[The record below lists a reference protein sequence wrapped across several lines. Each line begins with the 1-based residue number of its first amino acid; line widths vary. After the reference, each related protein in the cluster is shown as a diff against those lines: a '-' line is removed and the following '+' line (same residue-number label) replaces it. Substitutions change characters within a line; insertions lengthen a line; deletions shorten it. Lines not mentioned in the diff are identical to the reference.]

1 MILPLH
7 LFQFWYVDGTVI
19 LIRIWRNLLFLIEED
34 MAVSLMWRL
43 LFTPLFHDAS
53 FVGRILSFIFRII
66 RIVSGI
72 VTILFVTLGILGLGL
87 IWFSLPILLL
97 GWIVNL
103 LPYESWISGVVVI
116 GNIFGLTLFINHLLN
131 HPIKKTWQIGSSK
144 DIWSATRIKKSNLGL
159 DKLLKEPQ
167 VIKLISLLE
176 LEDLVFPQVSK
187 LESSTLAEEAFI
199 LAKKRQAR
207 YIGAGD
213 FFIAAVKL
221 LPEMQAILVKNEST
235 IDDLLQAQNYLDL
248 LDQTWRKVF
257 IWDEDFHIKHLKGI
271 NRGWLGAPT
280 PALDSIS
287 IDLTEQAVTDYFEDF
302 TGRSSVV
309 SQVLSILSQDT
320 DRNALLV
327 GEPGVGKTTLVQ
339 NLAKLI
345 VSGDAPS
352 ILATKRL
359 VKLDISKLLSGISG
373 EGQMAQSLKNAFS
386 EVESVGDII
395 IFIDE
400 IHELG
405 MGEASKSYNTFSLLT
420 PFLESNTFQFI
431 ATTEPRNY
439 AKILEKEGSLARLF
453 HKVEVPSATVEE
465 TLDILKIRA
474 IETQIKQG
482 ISTSFKALSYIVTK
496 SKQFIHDRQMPDS
509 AINLFNEC
517 KTEVKDKIIT
527 TKTVKAVLTRKT
539 NAPLIDLDQSQKDV
553 LLNLEPVIHQRMI
566 SQEQAVRSVADTLRR
581 AATSLR
587 EENRPIGSFLF
598 VGPTGV
604 GKTELAKILA
614 DVYFKE
620 HNTFVRFDMSEY
632 QTNEAFDRLIGTSEN
647 PGELTEIIKNKPYC
661 LLLLDEFEKASPQI
675 LTLFLQVLEDGRLTG
690 ADGQTVDFTNTI
702 IIATSNAASVT
713 IAHGLEQQKPMAL
726 IENDVKAELL
736 QIMKPELINRFD
748 SIVIFK
754 PLSQFDLEE
763 IVKIKLQSLKLKM
776 LQEGFVVDF
785 DKQLIAELARLGY
798 DPVLGARPLRRVL
811 QDTLESNLSK
821 LILTDKLKKGENLTI
836 TSEILNQ

>member
-1 MILPLH
+1 MMLPLH

-66 RIVSGI
+66 RIVSGV

-87 IWFSLPILLL
+87 IWFSLPILLI
-97 GWIVNL
+97 GWSVNL
-103 LPYESWISGVVVI
+103 LSHESWISGVLVI
-116 GNIFGLTLFINHLLN
+116 GNIFGLTLFINHLLH
-131 HPIKKTWQIGSSK
+131 HPIKKTWQIVSSK
-144 DIWSATRIKKSNLGL
+144 DIWSATRIKKTNLDF

-167 VIKLISLLE
+167 VIKLISILE
-176 LEDLVFPQVSK
+176 LKNLVFPKVSV
-187 LESSTLAEEAFI
+187 LDSLALAEEAFI

-213 FFIAAVKL
+213 FFIASVKL
-221 LPEMQAILVKNEST
+221 LPDMQAILIKNEIT
-235 IDDLLQAQNYLDL
+235 IDDLLQAQNYLDQ

-287 IDLTEQAVTDYFEDF
+287 VDLTEQAATNNFEDF
-302 TGRSSVV
+302 IGRSSVAT
-309 SQVLSILSQDT
+309 QVLSILSQDT

-373 EGQMAQSLKNAFS
+373 EGQMAQSLKNAFA
-386 EVESVGDII
+386 EVESIGDII

-405 MGEASKSYNTFSLLT
+405 LGDASKHFNTFSLLT

-431 ATTEPRNY
+431 ATTEPKNY

-474 IETQIKQG
+474 IDTQIKQK
-482 ISTSFKALSYIVTK
+482 ISTSFKALSYIATK

-509 AINLFNEC
+509 ALNLFNEC

-527 TKTVKAVLTRKT
+527 TKTVKAVLSRQT
-539 NAPLIDLDQSQKDV
+539 NAPLTDLDQSQKDV

-566 SQEQAVRSVADTLRR
+566 SQEQAVKSVADTLRR

-632 QTNEAFDRLIGTSEN
+632 QTSEAFDRLIGTAEN

-702 IIATSNAASVT
+702 IIATSNAASIT
-713 IAHGLEQQKPMAL
+713 IAHGLEQQKPMDL
-726 IENDVKAELL
+726 IENDVKQELL

-763 IVKIKLQSLKLKM
+763 IVKIKLKSLKLKM

-821 LILTDKLKKGENLTI
+821 LILTDKLVKGESLTI